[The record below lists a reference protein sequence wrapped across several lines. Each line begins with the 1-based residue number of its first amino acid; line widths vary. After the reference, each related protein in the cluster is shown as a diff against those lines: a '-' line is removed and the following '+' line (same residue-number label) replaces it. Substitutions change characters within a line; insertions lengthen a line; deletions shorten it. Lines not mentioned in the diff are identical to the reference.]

1 MKLLDR
7 SGRPPGGE
15 WPKELRHLR
24 YFTTVAAEGSFSRA
38 AEKLHI
44 AQPPLSRQVQQLED
58 EIGVRLLDRGRPLTL
73 TETGRYLFEQARQI
87 LQRVEETQAMT
98 RRIAKGM
105 VLQFN
110 IGFVASTLYDA
121 LPELIRRFRITVP
134 GVEVHLLEMTTMEQ
148 VAALKDGRIDVGF
161 GRLKFDDAAI
171 VRKVIRE
178 EKLCL
183 VVPAGHPL
191 AETGAAIRLKQTAG
205 EPLIIYPKSPRPSY
219 ADQVLGFYRDAGFEP
234 RIGMEA
240 RELQTALGLV
250 AAGGGV
256 CVVPA
261 SVRRLGR
268 DDVRFI
274 ELDEPKLSTPII
286 MSYRKADS
294 SRLLT
299 QLITLVREFDK
310 WGGVETAASDRRPST
325 PS

>member
-1 MKLLDR
+1 M
-7 SGRPPGGE
+7 
-15 WPKELRHLR
+15 ELRHLR

-38 AEKLHI
+38 SEKLNI
-44 AQPPLSRQVQQLED
+44 AQPPLSRQVQQLE
-58 EIGVRLLDRGRPLTL
+58 EELGVRLLDRGRPLTL
-73 TETGRYLFEQARQI
+73 TEPGRYLFEQARQI
-87 LQRVEETQAMT
+87 LQRVEETKAMT
-98 RRIAKGM
+98 KRIAKGM

-121 LPELIRRFRITVP
+121 LPELIRRFRITIP
-134 GVEVHLLEMTTMEQ
+134 GVEVQLLEMTTMEQ
-148 VAALKDGRIDVGF
+148 VAALRDGRIDVGF
-161 GRLKFDDAAI
+161 GRLKFDDDAI

-183 VVPAGHPL
+183 ATPVDHPL
-191 AETGAAIRLKQTAG
+191 ARTSGKLRLRDTEG

-219 ADQVLGFYRDAGFEP
+219 ADQVIGFYRDAGVEP
-234 RIGMEA
+234 SIGTEA

-250 AAGGGV
+250 ASGGGV

-274 ELDEPKLSTPII
+274 DLDEPKMMTPII
-286 MSYRKADS
+286 MSYRKADT
-294 SRLLT
+294 SRLLA

-310 WGGVETAASDRRPST
+310 WGMQAEPGAPPA
-325 PS
+325 